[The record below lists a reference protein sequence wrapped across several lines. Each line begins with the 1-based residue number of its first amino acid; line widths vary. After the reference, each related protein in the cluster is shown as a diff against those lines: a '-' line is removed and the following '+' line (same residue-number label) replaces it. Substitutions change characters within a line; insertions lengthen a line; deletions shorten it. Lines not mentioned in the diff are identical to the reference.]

1 MEQSGFNYDPI
12 EDTEEYKK
20 AMKRIQPVLD
30 REFKGQFGLGLC
42 HVIWHRQKELLRRC
56 GIEWKTPAEMNRNVT
71 FD

>member
-1 MEQSGFNYDPI
+1 MEQSGFKFNYDPI

-42 HVIWHRQKELLRRC
+42 HVMWHRQK
-56 GIEWKTPAEMNRNVT
+56 
-71 FD
+71 